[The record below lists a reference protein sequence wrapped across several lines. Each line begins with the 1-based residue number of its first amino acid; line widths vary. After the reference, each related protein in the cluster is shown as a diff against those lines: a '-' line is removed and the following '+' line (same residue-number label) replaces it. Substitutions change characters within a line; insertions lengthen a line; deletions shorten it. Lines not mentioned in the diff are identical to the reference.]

1 MKNIII
7 GIHGLSNKPEP
18 QILKE
23 GWQDAILEGLKKNAA
38 INLKKLNFVSV
49 YWADVMYE
57 KVDLDSKSLYKEAE
71 VNSIKRYN
79 DNWLD
84 FIRKEASDFGGDI
97 IDRIKGFYGMDPL
110 ADKILK
116 QKLNDLFQYYNDENK
131 RNELRN
137 RLIEQIEKNKESR
150 IMILAHSMGTIIA
163 YDVLRE
169 LGRKDQKLTIDH
181 FVTIGSPLGMPHV
194 KYKIAKE
201 NALVRT
207 PSIVKKWTNFAD
219 KRDPVAIDPHLSD
232 DYKPNDSDV
241 QVKDDLVLNDWGGIN
256 HKSYGYLR
264 TPEVTDVIKKF
275 I

>member
-1 MKNIII
+1 MKNVII

-18 QILKE
+18 QILKK
-23 GWQDAILEGLKKNAA
+23 GWKDAILEGLKKNAG
-38 INLKKLNFVSV
+38 IHTKTLNFVSV
-49 YWADVMYE
+49 YWADVMYDD
-57 KVDLDSKSLYKEAE
+57 VDPDPKLYHPAKRGA
-71 VNSIKRYN
+71 IKRYD

-84 FIRKEASDFGGDI
+84 FVRKEASDFGGDI
-97 IDRIKGFYGMDPL
+97 IDNIKSFFGMDAF

-116 QKLNDLFQYYNDENK
+116 IKMNDLYQYYHNK
-131 RNELRN
+131 EKRKELRN

>member
-1 MKNIII
+1 MKNVII

-23 GWQDAILEGLKKNAA
+23 GWQDAILEGLKKNVD
-38 INLKKLNFVSV
+38 IDLKTLNFVSV
-49 YWADVMYE
+49 YWADVMYDD
-57 KVDLDSKSLYKEAE
+57 VDPDPKLYHPAKRGA
-71 VNSIKRYN
+71 IKRYD

-84 FIRKEASDFGGDI
+84 FVRKEASDFGGDI
-97 IDRIKGFYGMDPL
+97 IDKIKSFFGMDAF

-116 QKLNDLFQYYNDENK
+116 AKMNDLYQYYHNK
-131 RNELRN
+131 EKRKELRN
-137 RLIEQIEKNKESR
+137 RLIEQIEKNKENR
-150 IMILAHSMGTIIA
+150 ILILAHSMGTIIA

-264 TPEVTDVIKKF
+264 TPEVTDVLKKF